1 MVFDMTL
8 GKKIQKLRKEK
19 NWTQEELAERLGVSS
34 QAVSKWET
42 DISSPDILLLRPLA
56 ELMGISVDYLL
67 NPDEEERAQVW
78 MAPEKQKKK
87 LEDMILHLSIVSADE
102 DIVKLNLPMP
112 LVQMFLEIG
121 LEMPKVKNKEI
132 LEKKD
137 LEKILLLVE
146 KGAMGKLLEIQS
158 GDGDLIEIVVE

>member
-1 MVFDMTL
+1 MTL

>member
-1 MVFDMTL
+1 MTL

-158 GDGDLIEIVVE
+158 SDGDLIEIVVE

>member
-1 MVFDMTL
+1 MTL

-42 DISSPDILLLRPLA
+42 DISSPDILLLKPLA
-56 ELMGISVDYLL
+56 EAMGISVDYLL
-67 NPDEEERAQVW
+67 DSNEEAQAQVW
-78 MAPEKQKKK
+78 LAQESTKKK
-87 LEDMILHLSIVSADE
+87 LEDMILHLSVISADK
-102 DIVKLNLPMP
+102 DVVKINLPMP
-112 LVQMFLEIG
+112 MVQMFLEMG
-121 LEMPKVKNKEI
+121 MEMPQIKNKEV

-137 LEKILLLVE
+137 LEKILLLAE

-158 GDGDLIEIVVE
+158 CDGDLIEIVIE

>member
-1 MVFDMTL
+1 MTL

-42 DISSPDILLLRPLA
+42 DISSPDILLLKPLA
-56 ELMGISVDYLL
+56 EAMGISVDYLL
-67 NPDEEERAQVW
+67 DSNEEMQAQVW
-78 MAPEKQKKK
+78 LAQESTKKK
-87 LEDMILHLSIVSADE
+87 LEDMILHLSVISADK
-102 DIVKLNLPMP
+102 DVVKINLPMP
-112 LVQMFLEIG
+112 MVQMFLEMG
-121 LEMPKVKNKEI
+121 MEMPQIKNKEV

-137 LEKILLLVE
+137 LEKILLLAE

-158 GDGDLIEIVVE
+158 CDGDLIEIVIE

>member
-1 MVFDMTL
+1 MTL

-42 DISSPDILLLRPLA
+42 DISSPDISLLRPLA
-56 ELMGISVDYLL
+56 AVMEISVDYLL
-67 NPDEEERAQVW
+67 NPNEEEQAQVW
-78 MAPEKQKKK
+78 MAAENKKKK
-87 LEDMILHLSIVSADE
+87 LEDMILHLSVISADE
-102 DIVKLNLPMP
+102 DIIKLNLPMP
-112 LVQMFLEIG
+112 LVQMFLEMG
-121 LEMPKVKNKEI
+121 MEMPKVKNKEV

-137 LEKILLLVE
+137 LEKILLLAE

-158 GDGDLIEIVVE
+158 SDGDLIEIVIE

>member
-1 MVFDMTL
+1 MTL

-42 DISSPDILLLRPLA
+42 DISSPDISLLRPLA
-56 ELMGISVDYLL
+56 AVMEISVDYLL
-67 NPDEEERAQVW
+67 NPNEEEQAQVW
-78 MAPEKQKKK
+78 MAAENKKKK
-87 LEDMILHLSIVSADE
+87 LEDMILHLSVISADE
-102 DIVKLNLPMP
+102 DIIKINLPMP
-112 LVQMFLEIG
+112 LVQMFLEMG
-121 LEMPKVKNKEI
+121 MEMPKVKNKEV

-137 LEKILLLVE
+137 LEKILLLAE

-158 GDGDLIEIVVE
+158 SDGDLIEIVIE